1 MKNQNATTVG
11 IVMIALVGWAHQTDA
26 QEYSQY
32 KQRAPSAQATGAVSH
47 TSQPQRLSHVS
58 PYYRENPSPK
68 EVRKHDLIT
77 IRVDEKAITASEGEM
92 QRRKTASFDSAL
104 LKWLRLDGLAIRPD
118 PGNDQDRSISATLS
132 ELSRSEG
139 DLETLERVTFDITA
153 EVADIR
159 ANGTL
164 VLAARKTVRINDESW
179 QYALSGLCRIED
191 IAPNNVVLSSNIAEL
206 DVHKRERGTIRD
218 SYRRGWVMKW
228 YDAFRPF

>member
-11 IVMIALVGWAHQTDA
+11 IVVLALIAVVGWTHQTDA
-26 QEYSQY
+26 QDNSQA
-32 KQRAPSAQATGAVSH
+32 KTAQTTGTASSAASRMGLADWSW
-47 TSQPQRLSHVS
+47 
-58 PYYRENPSPK
+58 YYRENPSPK
-68 EVRKHDLIT
+68 QVRKHDLIT
-77 IRVDEKAITASEGEM
+77 IRVDEKAITTSEGEM
-92 QRRKTASFDSAL
+92 QRRKTASFDASL
-104 LKWLRLDGLAIRPD
+104 LKWLHLDGLTLLPD
-118 PGNDQDRSISATLS
+118 PNNDLERDVSLLLS

-139 DLETLERVTFDITA
+139 DIETLERVTFDITA
-153 EVADIR
+153 EVADVR
-159 ANGTL
+159 SNGTL

-206 DVHKRERGTIRD
+206 DVHKRERGTVRD